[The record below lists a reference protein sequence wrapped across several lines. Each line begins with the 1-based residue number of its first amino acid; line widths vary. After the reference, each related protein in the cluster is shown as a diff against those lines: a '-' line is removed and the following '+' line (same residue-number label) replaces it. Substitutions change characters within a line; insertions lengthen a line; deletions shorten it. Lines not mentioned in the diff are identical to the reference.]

1 MSYRL
6 DLVNRTGM
14 FKNYAN
20 WYSSYELDEVHNNI
34 SYRISS
40 VIASFE
46 KIKILEDE
54 CIKQFTLFEKD
65 TGISKKSKMINFK
78 SPSLYEIFINT
89 SYIILSIRIIQN
101 SILNIISKEE
111 SKRGNKI
118 SLPSSMNDFTK
129 KIDKFSLNS
138 TIKEHINTYWN
149 SNGRLLKDY
158 RDIDEHHNFLVDKV
172 YIDNF
177 NDKNLIILL
186 PDNPNVKSYK
196 KYKFDKKIN
205 ALEFLLKEFLEI
217 EILLN
222 SISKLYDYPE
232 GDFHYKFYIYDN
244 NPNNMEIIYEKN
256 NDTLMN
262 MESFMKN
269 SKVKQQNIIVK
280 SEEVNMNKFSF
291 IKYPKF
297 FNDKESFY
305 KIFKVT

>member
-14 FKNYAN
+14 FKNYAK

-34 SYRISS
+34 SYRISA
-40 VIASFE
+40 VISSFE
-46 KIKILEDE
+46 KIKTLENE
-54 CIKQFTLFEKD
+54 CIIQFSLFEKH
-65 TGISKKSKMINFK
+65 TGINKESKMINFK
-78 SPSLYEIFINT
+78 SPSLYDIFINT
-89 SYIILSIRIIQN
+89 SYIILSMRIIQN

-118 SLPSSMNDFTK
+118 SLPSSMNDFIK
-129 KIDKFSLNS
+129 KLDKFSINS
-138 TIKEHINTYWN
+138 TVKKHIKTYWDL
-149 SNGRLLKDY
+149 NGKFLKDY
-158 RDIDEHHNFLVDKV
+158 RDIDEHHNFLIDKV

-177 NDKNLIILL
+177 NDKHLIILL
-186 PDNPNVKSYK
+186 PDNPNVKSYR

-217 EILLN
+217 EVLLN
-222 SISKLYDYPE
+222 SISKLYDYSE
-232 GDFHYKFYIYDN
+232 SDFHYKFYIYDE

-262 MESFMKN
+262 MESFKKD
-269 SKVKQQNIIVK
+269 SKIEQQNIVINP
-280 SEEVNMNKFSF
+280 EYIDMNKFSF

-297 FNDKESFY
+297 FNNKESFY
-305 KIFKVT
+305 KIIKI